1 MPRDPEYDDELGD
14 TEDLPDSEFDTGEA
28 SPEQEHEDEV
38 EPQHPVSGTHEFVAD
53 VDDAGQRLD
62 RFLVSRVEHISRNQI
77 QTLIDEGRVRVEGGA
92 KKASH
97 RLEEGETVVVEVP
110 EHRPIGVEPENIP
123 LDVIYADEHIAVIN
137 KPAGM
142 IVHPGAGEDTG
153 TLVAALIH
161 HFGSVKLSTLG
172 GPLRPGIVH
181 RLDRGTSGLILV
193 ALSNAAHEKLVEE
206 FRKRRI
212 EKTYAALLHG
222 RLDGESGT
230 IELPIARDLKRRSR
244 MTARRRE
251 GREARTDWRMRLR
264 FDNFS
269 FIEAD
274 LHTGRTHQIR
284 VHFAALG
291 APVVGDTVY
300 GAPRQERI
308 DREQLPALGRNF
320 LHAARLAFD
329 HPATG
334 KRIAVRAPLPQ
345 DLRDY
350 MKRVARA
357 TGSSAAVID
366 AALAEFL

>member
-1 MPRDPEYDDELGD
+1 MPRKPEYEDEFEDGE
-14 TEDLPDSEFDTGEA
+14 EDLAAPEFDSGEE
-28 SPEQEHEDEV
+28 SPEQEDDEP
-38 EPQHPVSGTHEFVAD
+38 EHPVAGTREFRVNEES
-53 VDDAGQRLD
+53 AGQRLD
-62 RFLVSRVEHISRNQI
+62 RYLVSSVEHISRNQI
-77 QTLIDEGRVRVEGGA
+77 QILIDEGRVRVGGFA

-97 RLEEGETVVVEVP
+97 RLEEGETVIVEVP
-110 EHRPIGVEPENIP
+110 EQKLVGVEPENIP
-123 LDVIYADEHIAVIN
+123 LDVVYADEQIAVIN

-153 TLVAALIH
+153 TLVAALLH
-161 HFGSVKLSTLG
+161 HFGPEKLSTLG

-181 RLDRGTSGLILV
+181 RLDKATSGLIIV
-193 ALSNAAHEKLVEE
+193 ALTDAAHEKLVEE
-206 FRKRRI
+206 FRERRV

-230 IELPIARDLKRRSR
+230 IELPIARDIKRRSR

-264 FDNFS
+264 FDNYS

-284 VHFAALG
+284 VHFSALG

-308 DREQLPALGRNF
+308 GREMLPALGRNF

-329 HPATG
+329 HPVTR
-334 KRIAVRAPLPQ
+334 KRINLRAPLPRE
-345 DLRDY
+345 LRDY
-350 MKRVARA
+350 INRVGRA
-357 TGSSAAVID
+357 TGASAPTID